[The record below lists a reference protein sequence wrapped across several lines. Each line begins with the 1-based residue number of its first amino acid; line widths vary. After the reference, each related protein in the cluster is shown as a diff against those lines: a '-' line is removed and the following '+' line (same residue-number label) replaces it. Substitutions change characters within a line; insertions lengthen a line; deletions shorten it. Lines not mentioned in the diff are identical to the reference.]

1 MATPSAISTRLRKVE
16 RHAAQTAPSMPWTR
30 VITENDEDRDR
41 QLAAM
46 VAAGTHRPEWNVI
59 DWRIVDP
66 APRDRT

>member
-1 MATPSAISTRLRKVE
+1 
-16 RHAAQTAPSMPWTR
+16 MPWTR